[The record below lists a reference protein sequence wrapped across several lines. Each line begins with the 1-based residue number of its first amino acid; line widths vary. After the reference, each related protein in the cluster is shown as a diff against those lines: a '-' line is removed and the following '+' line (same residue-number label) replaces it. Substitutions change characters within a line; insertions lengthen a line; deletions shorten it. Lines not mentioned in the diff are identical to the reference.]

1 MTLKCKIKEMAEM
14 GPDSVVSAL
23 DAESAVTRGDGG
35 RWFDLETADEEVEL
49 KELGTIEQIS
59 SDRLAARKDRQ
70 RRYEETKERR
80 DKERAFY
87 DRGRLGYRPRG
98 QKQSQHAVA
107 QVGVADRRIKQ
118 PAPPKPEHEP
128 KVWKAQSDRPRI
140 WTAKDQPGSS
150 FQKPMP
156 YH

>member
-1 MTLKCKIKEMAEM
+1 MSKTTSGHVLSDNTNLLKAINVNKMNHQYIQNLQKANMTLKCKIKEMAEM

-35 RWFDLETADEEVEL
+35 RWFDLETAEEEVEL

-59 SDRLAARKDRQ
+59 SERLAARKDRQ
-70 RRYEETKERR
+70 RRHDENKERR

-98 QKQSQHAVA
+98 QK
-107 QVGVADRRIKQ
+107 
-118 PAPPKPEHEP
+118 
-128 KVWKAQSDRPRI
+128 
-140 WTAKDQPGSS
+140 
-150 FQKPMP
+150 
-156 YH
+156 

>member
-59 SDRLAARKDRQ
+59 SERLAARKDRQ
-70 RRYEETKERR
+70 RRYEENKERR
-80 DKERAFY
+80 DKERGFY

-98 QKQSQHAVA
+98 QKQSQHVVA

-118 PAPPKPEHEP
+118 R
-128 KVWKAQSDRPRI
+128 Q
-140 WTAKDQPGSS
+140 Q
-150 FQKPMP
+150 F
-156 YH
+156 